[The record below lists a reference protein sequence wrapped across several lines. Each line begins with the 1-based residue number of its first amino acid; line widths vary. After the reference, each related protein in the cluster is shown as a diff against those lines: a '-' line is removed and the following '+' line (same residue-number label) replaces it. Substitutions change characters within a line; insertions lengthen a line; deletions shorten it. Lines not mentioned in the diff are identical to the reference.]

1 VKLSYMIATPE
12 VAATPMSWVGES
24 ASVLG
29 QVAQLGYGGVELQVR
44 DPDAFDRV
52 MFSRQVGAAGLAFT
66 GVSTAP
72 AVTEDGLFL
81 TSADE
86 SVRQEAVRRLLRVI
100 EFAAECGT
108 HATIG
113 RIRGFARWA
122 PSRRVGLDWFRAAL
136 DPLIE
141 RAAALDV
148 RIVIEPQ
155 TQSTTDMVNTIGGA
169 IEFVDSVGSPVL
181 AIEADSYHMSA
192 EERSVAAAL
201 VTGERSG
208 RLVHVQISDT
218 NRLAPGWG
226 HLNWADFFGTLAALD
241 YRGWICI
248 EALQQPDSAAVSA
261 HSYAFAK
268 MMIEGAHGQH

>member
-1 VKLSYMIATPE
+1 MKLSYMIATPE
-12 VAATPMSWVGES
+12 VATTPMSWVGDS

-29 QVAQLGYGGVELQVR
+29 RIAELGYGGVELQVR

-52 MFSRQVGAAGLAFT
+52 AFKRQIGAARLALT

-86 SVRQEAVRRLLRVI
+86 SVRQEAVRRMLRVI

-122 PSRRVGLDWFRAAL
+122 PSRGVGLGWFRAAL
-136 DPLIE
+136 DQLIE

-155 TQSTTDMVNTIGGA
+155 TQATTDMFNTIGA
-169 IEFVDSVGSPVL
+169 SIEFLDSVGSAML

-192 EERSVAAAL
+192 EERSIPAAL
-201 VTGERSG
+201 VAGHRSG
-208 RLVHVQISDT
+208 RLIHVQISDT

-241 YRGWICI
+241 YRGWVCI
-248 EALQQPDSAAVSA
+248 EALQQPDSEAVAA

-268 MMIEGAHGQH
+268 MMIEGVDGQR